1 MCHLLRHTQ
10 VTVVEVVCTH
20 VLSLNRS
27 CTNALSC
34 AAGRVSI
41 VKPWEKGNAH
51 GLEFDVMV

>member
-10 VTVVEVVCTH
+10 AAMVTFTCTCA
-20 VLSLNRS
+20 LTLNRS
-27 CTNALSC
+27 RTHALSC
-34 AAGRVSI
+34 AAGRMSI